1 MKLIHMMYTETSD
14 LTHGD
19 SVSCYTPPIDIRQR
33 KGARIRARHA
43 DRDARSANFGLQQ
56 ATEWSRSRP

>member
-1 MKLIHMMYTETSD
+1 MQYMHKMFTETGA

-19 SVSCYTPPIDIRQR
+19 SDSCYTPAINIEQR
-33 KGARIRARHA
+33 SGARNRAPHA
-43 DRDARSANFGLQQ
+43 DRDSRSARPGLQQ

>member
-1 MKLIHMMYTETSD
+1 MIVMHKMFTTVCQ

-19 SVSCYTPPIDIRQR
+19 PDSCYTPPIDIKQR

-43 DRDARSANFGLQQ
+43 ERDSRSTRPGLQQ